1 MAEPTSTEEL
11 KTGVA
16 DQKVSTKIGD
26 NSGNIRDKIGAL
38 SFNGSD
44 DGNFVDIVNDYTWT
58 NVVLGKSNVRSSTVS
73 STTETKFTSSSSVP
87 FVVCVERKQT
97 VASNIMNMIAGTMA
111 LSDSLASLK
120 GDINS
125 LKAASRRGTNITRL
139 WWRGR

>member
-16 DQKVSTKIGD
+16 DQKVSTKLGD

-58 NVVLGKSNVRSSTVS
+58 NMVLGKSNVHSSTVS
-73 STTETKFTSSSSVP
+73 STTETKFISSSSVP

-111 LSDSLASLK
+111 LSDSLASLNS
-120 GDINS
+120 DINS
-125 LKAASRRGTNITRL
+125 LKAALRRRTSITRL
-139 WWRGR
+139 WWRR

>member
-11 KTGVA
+11 KELKTGVA
-16 DQKVSTKIGD
+16 NQTLSTKNGSG

-38 SFNGSD
+38 SFNDSD

-58 NVVLGKSNVRSSTVS
+58 NMVLGKSNVRSSTVS

-111 LSDSLASLK
+111 LSDSLASLS
-120 GDINS
+120 GDINE
-125 LKAASRRGTNITRL
+125 LRENLR
-139 WWRGR
+139 

>member
-16 DQKVSTKIGD
+16 DQKVSTKLGD

-58 NVVLGKSNVRSSTVS
+58 NMVLGKSNVRS

-111 LSDSLASLK
+111 LSDSLASLN

-125 LKAASRRGTNITRL
+125 FKAALRWGTNITRR